1 MNAGTSHSCS
11 AKNLTAPRYRWL
23 NDRADAVVDEVRPRT
38 DCNDTVDTE
47 SG

>member
-1 MNAGTSHSCS
+1 MNAGTSQLCS

-23 NDRADAVVDEVRPRT
+23 NDRVRAVEDGVRPRT
-38 DCNDTVDTE
+38 DCIHTVDTE

>member
-1 MNAGTSHSCS
+1 MNADTSQVCS

-23 NDRADAVVDEVRPRT
+23 KDRADAVVDEVRPRT

>member
-1 MNAGTSHSCS
+1 MNACTSQLCS

-23 NDRADAVVDEVRPRT
+23 NDRADAVDDEVHPRT